1 MNAMEILAAAEAVGL
16 PEVED
21 VDPSTARME
30 GDYLIVSGRV
40 AMPLDGV
47 AWSLNRL
54 DDIPILDDLGAP
66 LGVLCLVSAR
76 PPRPYSD
83 LTRYQYTALLAEAPD
98 ADALRGPI
106 HFSRDY
112 AVIDESELGRYLEY
126 YKAGSALWGGFHH
139 GTSPADEYGDVT
151 EIRARR
157 GLIAPTAHH
166 LNSFRLLTKAT
177 APREQFLR
185 TYHTIELLFD
195 YVTYRRFVK
204 SGDDLL
210 GFGKIMS
217 AYQRSELDRLRSI
230 IKDFCSDLD
239 IVATLMAKL
248 EPYLAGSEEMFQL
261 HGKEGNPLKD
271 ERRWGAF
278 RSLVHTGTIDR
289 ATVESKGLAKGDS
302 QFDELI
308 VNLAAYQIYRLRSSI
323 AHSRIGEYLL
333 SDDDDAMIAGFG
345 LPVLTEVASQVFSSQ
360 SLAELL
366 V

>member
-1 MNAMEILAAAEAVGL
+1 MKALEILAAAEAIGL

-21 VDPSTARME
+21 VDPSTARMV
-30 GDYLIVSGRV
+30 GDYLAVSGRV

-66 LGVLCLVSAR
+66 LGVLCLVSER
-76 PPRPYSD
+76 PLRPCSE
-83 LTRYQYTALLAEAPD
+83 LTRYQYTALLADAPD
-98 ADALRGPI
+98 ADALRGPVR
-106 HFSRDY
+106 FSRDY
-112 AVIDESELGRYLEY
+112 AVINESELGRYLEHY
-126 YKAGSALWGGFHH
+126 EGGSALWGGFHH
-139 GTSPADEYGDVT
+139 GTSPASEYGDVK

-157 GLIAPTAHH
+157 GVILPTSHH
-166 LNSFRLLTKAT
+166 QSSFRLLTKT
-177 APREQFLR
+177 TGPREQFLR

-217 AYQRSELDRLRSI
+217 SYQRSEIDRLRSI
-230 IKDFCSDLD
+230 IKDFCENID
-239 IVATLMAKL
+239 IVASLLMKV
-248 EPYLAGSEEMFQL
+248 EPYFAGAENMFQL
-261 HGKEGNPLKD
+261 HGKDGNPLKE
-271 ERRWGAF
+271 ERRWAAFAALIHAGA
-278 RSLVHTGTIDR
+278 VDR
-289 ATVESKGLAKGDS
+289 AGAESKGLAKGQE
-302 QFDELI
+302 QFEDFI

-333 SDDDDAMIAGFG
+333 SDDDDQMIAGFG
-345 LPVLTEVASQVFSSQ
+345 LPLVTEVASQVFSSQ
-360 SLAELL
+360 RLAELL